1 MAVIAIMP
9 TPAIQSAALESA
21 ARKRAMPCRRC
32 RMWSPSDEVAGARDR
47 PPAASLYSA
56 AWMSS
61 TSFFISGVAAYF
73 S

>member
-1 MAVIAIMP
+1 MR
-9 TPAIQSAALESA
+9 E
-21 ARKRAMPCRRC
+21 RA
-32 RMWSPSDEVAGARDR
+32 EKARDALQAVLHWFPSPVQVPGGGGR
-47 PPAASLYSA
+47 PPAVAYSV

>member
-9 TPAIQSAALESA
+9 TPAIQSAAFESA
-21 ARKRAMPCRRC
+21 PRKRAMPCRRC
-32 RMWSPSDEVAGARDR
+32 CIGPLPKGAGGRRTAPRPVA
-47 PPAASLYSA
+47 YSV

>member
-9 TPAIQSAALESA
+9 MLAIQSAACESA
-21 ARKRAMPCRRC
+21 PRKRAMPCRRC
-32 RMWSPSDEVAGARDR
+32 CIGPLPKVAGGGGP
-47 PPAASLYSA
+47 PPAESLTRSP
-56 AWMSS
+56 WMSS